1 MKYIEW
7 LNTLYR
13 IIYPCSTIIFFVQ
26 MIIMIREKIP
36 KQTEEKEKPAKNTS
50 KNIVLYNLVCTIVL
64 LAIELYLIFQ
74 KKNTWLIIVT
84 IIPPILNYCY
94 STFHS
99 ATMLGIIVRSSDE
112 KRMSY
117 KEKASMV
124 MIATVLSFGELFSKK
139 DYLLQAI
146 IGIESK
152 NTYDLL
158 ITIYYLWRIYALS
171 FCNCFMLS
179 IPAQLIV
186 KIGRYL
192 STKTRKL
199 WESII
204 FYLSSSEMVTTRG
217 FQFAEKVLMFTK
229 QKKLFLWKLLFCL
242 LPLICLVDI
251 AIGIIDMIRYMFCE
265 ALLYLLLVIQGVGKV
280 LAKPI
285 MWFGDTSDRKI
296 VALSF
301 RLAMISTLTTIV
313 ILNRINPIYKNYES
327 STAIC
332 EFVASVIIIPIVFEG
347 INAIKKRK
355 SQ

>member
-1 MKYIEW
+1 
-7 LNTLYR
+7 
-13 IIYPCSTIIFFVQ
+13 
-26 MIIMIREKIP
+26 MIREKIP

-50 KNIVLYNLVCTIVL
+50 KNIMLYNLVCTIVL

-112 KRMSY
+112 KRLSY

-204 FYLSSSEMVTTRG
+204 FFY
-217 FQFAEKVLMFTK
+217 QVLKWSRQEVFNS
-229 QKKLFLWKLLFCL
+229 QK
-242 LPLICLVDI
+242 
-251 AIGIIDMIRYMFCE
+251 RY
-265 ALLYLLLVIQGVGKV
+265 
-280 LAKPI
+280 
-285 MWFGDTSDRKI
+285 
-296 VALSF
+296 
-301 RLAMISTLTTIV
+301 
-313 ILNRINPIYKNYES
+313 
-327 STAIC
+327 
-332 EFVASVIIIPIVFEG
+332 
-347 INAIKKRK
+347 
-355 SQ
+355 